1 MNSLCC
7 VCSLCLPSFLS
18 LFPLLLRLLFLP
30 SLYYFSHFPLYSPW
44 YLLSTCIIFSPSLT
58 PLSFFSYLFCLY
70 PHDFYLRPRQLLN
83 CPEKLLSKKNE
94 EPAINCTIF
103 LGPLLLL
110 AVGCCDECHWSH
122 GLRLWLC
129 GWRQAGHRQALRFF
143 CPLSRLWPQGKL
155 LLTQNHR
162 AKRCPLLPA
171 HRKETHCVFF
181 VSAHSLYLHMWLVYF
196 WQQLQLS
203 PSRLHRKAGWC
214 YSSATVCKKTRSNQ
228 SKRYNNISNMTFK
241 SPYRTHQPC
250 STY

>member
-103 LGPLLLL
+103 WVLSSCWQWDVVMNVSGLMASGSGSAGGDRLGTDKHSGFFVPSR
-110 AVGCCDECHWSH
+110 GF
-122 GLRLWLC
+122 
-129 GWRQAGHRQALRFF
+129 GHRVN
-143 CPLSRLWPQGKL
+143 C
-155 LLTQNHR
+155 
-162 AKRCPLLPA
+162 C
-171 HRKETHCVFF
+171 
-181 VSAHSLYLHMWLVYF
+181 
-196 WQQLQLS
+196 
-203 PSRLHRKAGWC
+203 
-214 YSSATVCKKTRSNQ
+214 
-228 SKRYNNISNMTFK
+228 
-241 SPYRTHQPC
+241 
-250 STY
+250 